1 VSGSKKHFEIER
13 KYRLSEE
20 EYADLPTRLA
30 KSSFKTGRKIV
41 ENDTFF
47 PVAKKGDMM
56 RIRDEEFEGSTT
68 HILTQKTWIETGG
81 SKERS
86 EREEEISEFVR
97 ESIFEIAAR
106 MSSTPLK
113 KLSKQRALFEKEQS
127 AGAKVVVTLDYVREL
142 GENSGPYMEIEL
154 IIENEADV
162 QSARDK
168 IQELASK
175 LLNDSRDYVHMSY
188 QDMVN
193 EMSKQK

>member
-1 VSGSKKHFEIER
+1 VTGSKKHFEIER

-20 EYADLPTRLA
+20 EYSDLPTRLTQA
-30 KSSFKTGRKIV
+30 SFHAARQIV

-47 PVAKKGDMM
+47 PVQKKGDMM

-68 HILTQKTWIETGG
+68 HILTQKTWVETAGN
-81 SKERS
+81 KERS

-97 ESIFEIAAR
+97 ECIFEIAAR
-106 MSSTPLK
+106 MSSKPLK
-113 KLSKQRALFEKEQS
+113 KLSKERALFEKEQPS
-127 AGAKVVVTLDYVREL
+127 RAKVVVTLDYVRDL

-154 IIENEADV
+154 IVENEADV

-168 IQELASK
+168 IQELAK
-175 LLNDSRDYVHMSY
+175 ILLKDSRDYVHKSY

-193 EMSKQK
+193 EMPE